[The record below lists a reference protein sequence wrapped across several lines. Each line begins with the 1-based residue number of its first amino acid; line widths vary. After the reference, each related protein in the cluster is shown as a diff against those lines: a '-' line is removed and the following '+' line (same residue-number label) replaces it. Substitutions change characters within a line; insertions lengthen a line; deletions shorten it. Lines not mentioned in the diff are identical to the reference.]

1 MLRSLSRSLL
11 EGMQAVM
18 IIDLAKLFRFGS
30 IRGKPLLTILKY
42 PGNFLLN
49 CFLLHIFLSLVLAKT
64 QACRSGKLL
73 GGRPSQDLGSLKKD
87 FCGISGIA
95 RIRKHRITPKEIVL
109 TQFPINPSRF
119 PSLLLH
125 IVLPSSSSMEFC
137 RVKTFNSSDRV
148 QMSCWTL
155 KGWKWT

>member
-1 MLRSLSRSLL
+1 
-11 EGMQAVM
+11 MQAVM
-18 IIDLAKLFRFGS
+18 IIDLAKLFRFSS

-73 GGRPSQDLGSLKKD
+73 GRRPSQDLGSLKKD
-87 FCGISGIA
+87 FCGIPGIT

-109 TQFPINPSRF
+109 TQFPINLLSPAF
-119 PSLLLH
+119 CSL
-125 IVLPSSSSMEFC
+125 VLPLLQTWNCAESKLSI
-137 RVKTFNSSDRV
+137 V
-148 QMSCWTL
+148 QIRF
-155 KGWKWT
+155 KWAAELLRAGSEPSHLFFTHP